1 MLKVFSTGEPAKMVH
16 EHKNKEGKRFYAEVS
31 AYPLRSTS
39 GEVEHVLEVMSDITE
54 RYELEKKLRETGGF
68 LENIIKSSGDA
79 IIATDLRGSITFWSQ
94 GAEKM
99 FGYTAEEVLGK
110 SIYDLYPEEYRE
122 KRKRMEEFLL
132 EYPDDA
138 IRNYRMKIYR
148 KDGRLID
155 ISLSLSLLKDAKGEP
170 IGMVGIAK
178 DITKEVEAE
187 EELKRKM
194 RELEDFY
201 NMAIGR
207 EMKMIELKNEIAKL
221 REEIRRLRGEI

>member
-1 MLKVFSTGEPAKMVH
+1 M
-16 EHKNKEGKRFYAEVS
+16 
-31 AYPLRSTS
+31 
-39 GEVEHVLEVMSDITE
+39 LEVMSDITE

-79 IIATDLRGSITFWSQ
+79 IIATDLQGSITFWSQ

-155 ISLSLSLLKDAKGEP
+155 ISLSLSLLKDAKGDP

-221 REEIRRLRGEI
+221 REEIRRLRSEI